1 MNEFLKTDI
10 SGYIKDPLSQA
21 VINTNDAEYNRV
33 LMERSKAK
41 EIVRLTQDV
50 DNMKSELTEIK
61 NLLMQIANGRQNG

>member
-10 SGYIKDPLSQA
+10 SGYIKDPQSQA

-33 LMERSKAK
+33 LAERAKAK
-41 EIVRLTQDV
+41 EIGRLTKDV

-61 NLLMQIANGRQNG
+61 HLLMQIANGRQNG